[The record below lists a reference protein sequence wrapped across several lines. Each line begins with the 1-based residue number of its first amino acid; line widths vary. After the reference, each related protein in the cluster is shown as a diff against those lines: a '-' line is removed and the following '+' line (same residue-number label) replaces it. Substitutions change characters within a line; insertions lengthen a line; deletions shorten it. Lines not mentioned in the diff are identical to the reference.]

1 MEKHLQDRRTYVQ
14 RSKERQQ
21 REWEEM
27 NVFMPQLKH
36 VPSSTSKFAL
46 KVYSQVF
53 DALTS
58 YNIRFKA
65 EFNYLDHHLYEKAS
79 DTAEC
84 GLRADLLVEIVL
96 EGRKKPLTVVIEAQ
110 G

>member
-1 MEKHLQDRRTYVQ
+1 M
-14 RSKERQQ
+14 ERQQ

-27 NVFMPQLKH
+27 NAVMPQFKH

-53 DALTS
+53 DALAS

-65 EFNYLDHHLYEKAS
+65 EFSYLDHHLYEKAS
-79 DTAEC
+79 GTAER
-84 GLRADLLVEIVL
+84 GLRVDLLVEIDL

>member
-1 MEKHLQDRRTYVQ
+1 
-14 RSKERQQ
+14 
-21 REWEEM
+21 M
-27 NVFMPQLKH
+27 NANVPQLKH

-46 KVYSQVF
+46 EVYSQVF

-65 EFNYLDHHLYEKAS
+65 EFNYLDHHLYEKDP
-79 DTAEC
+79 DTAER
-84 GLRADLLVEIVL
+84 GLRADLLVEIDL